1 MFPND
6 IPMKSHEITSISFRS
21 MAKSP
26 AAQAIFLRPSL
37 WRSSSKE
44 PLFVKRAGPA
54 SRDAVGQV
62 DRSEIDSLK
71 KELRVNKKKQNSS
84 SSKVKSWSYILY
96 KSCKTT
102 KTPLNK
108 IVLV

>member
-37 WRSSSKE
+37 
-44 PLFVKRAGPA
+44 
-54 SRDAVGQV
+54 
-62 DRSEIDSLK
+62 
-71 KELRVNKKKQNSS
+71 
-84 SSKVKSWSYILY
+84 
-96 KSCKTT
+96 
-102 KTPLNK
+102 
-108 IVLV
+108 